1 MAKVA
6 GVSPITLSRALGCPE
21 LIGFGDLSCA
31 AHTHP
36 PLTTVRIDGP
46 RIGRA
51 IAEPALVYQPLRLDL
66 GFEVIERGEGRR
78 ARGSR

>member
-6 GVSPITLSRALGCPE
+6 GASPISLSRALGCPE

-36 PLTTVRIDGP
+36 PLTTVRIDGL
-46 RIGRA
+46 RIGRT
-51 IAEPALVYQPLRLDL
+51 IAEPALVHQSLRLDV
-66 GFEVIERGEGRR
+66 G
-78 ARGSR
+78 AR